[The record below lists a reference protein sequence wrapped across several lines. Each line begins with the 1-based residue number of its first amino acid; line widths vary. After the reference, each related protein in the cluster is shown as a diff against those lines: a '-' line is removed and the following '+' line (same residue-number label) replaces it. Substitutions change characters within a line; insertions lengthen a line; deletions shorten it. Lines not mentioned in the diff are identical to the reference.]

1 MVGRQARPLRIADC
15 ALRIGGFAAAVMLLS
30 CAPSPS
36 VEPDIAWRAFR
47 GEFRSVS
54 NGVETKGRYWRHRD
68 GSARRE
74 TLTADGKTEFVTIE
88 NLGASQF
95 YSFSAGSWTAQ
106 PLKVPARRRVP
117 PTGADFPNATPH
129 AERVAGY
136 RVVGAYT
143 ALGTRMLR
151 APSLDYFPLVE
162 DHPHPALRVE
172 FLTVTEEPIADAVFL
187 PPAGVEV
194 ATLPW
199 PYTGF

>member
-1 MVGRQARPLRIADC
+1 LASRLDQLRIGDC
-15 ALRIGGFAAAVMLLS
+15 GLRIGGFAAAVLLVS
-30 CAPSPS
+30 CAPPPS
-36 VEPDIAWRAFR
+36 VEPDVAWRAFR

-74 TLTADGKTEFVTIE
+74 TLGADGKAEFITIE
-88 NLGASQF
+88 SLSASQF

-106 PLKVPARRRVP
+106 PLRLPATRTLP
-117 PTGADFPNATPH
+117 PTGTAFPNATPQT
-129 AERVAGY
+129 ERVAGY

-143 ALGTRMLR
+143 VLGTLMLR
-151 APSLDYFPLVE
+151 APALDYFPLVE

-172 FLTVTEEPIADAVFL
+172 FVSIVEEPVGDTLFL
-187 PPAGVEV
+187 PPPGAEV

-199 PYTGF
+199 PYTGL

>member
-1 MVGRQARPLRIADC
+1 LAT
-15 ALRIGGFAAAVMLLS
+15 RIGAFAALLALAA
-30 CAPSPS
+30 CAPSAIS
-36 VEPDIAWRAFR
+36 EPDVAWRAFR

-54 NGVETKGRYWRHRD
+54 DGVETRGRYWRHRD
-68 GSARRE
+68 GSVRKE
-74 TLTADGKTEFVTIE
+74 TLGPDGQAAFITIE
-88 NLGASQF
+88 NLSASRF

-106 PLKVPARRRVP
+106 PLRVPARRMFP

-129 AERVAGY
+129 AGRVAGY

-143 ALGTRMLR
+143 VLGTLMLR

-172 FLTVTEEPIADAVFL
+172 FLSVTEEPIAEAVFS
-187 PPAGVEV
+187 PPPGVEA

-199 PYTGF
+199 AYTGF